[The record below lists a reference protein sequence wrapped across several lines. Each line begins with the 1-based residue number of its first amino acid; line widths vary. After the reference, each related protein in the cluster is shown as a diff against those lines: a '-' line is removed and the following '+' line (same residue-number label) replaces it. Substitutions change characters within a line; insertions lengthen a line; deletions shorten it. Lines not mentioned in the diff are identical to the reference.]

1 MANQKLFNFVEW
13 PKDEFPSEYLTA
25 TVNGTYEVRDVADAT
40 DGLALFASRDS
51 GGLSRLTN
59 YVETPWTESTAT
71 PREQQVRIRRAAG
84 TDAMRF
90 MLSGLNDA
98 WFEIDNVKVR
108 AGRLAGGTEADHN
121 LDVTQWTN
129 VKAIT
134 YQDSGAVVEVY
145 AWQGDKDA
153 IPSTPIV
160 TRVGSSFGFYERPTM
175 EVQPN
180 HVNQWQIDWIG
191 IGRNGEPAPTGPVEV
206 SAEPFLLRHNPRTNK
221 VIPVL
226 SAPTVTDIG
235 ANCVRP
241 RVTKGY

>member
-25 TVNGTYEVRDVADAT
+25 IANGTYEVRDVADAT
-40 DGLALFASRDS
+40 DGLALFTSRGL
-51 GGLSRLTN
+51 GGGNRIAY
-59 YVETPWTESTAT
+59 YVELIGWTESTST

-84 TDAMRF
+84 TDQIRF
-90 MLSGLNDA
+90 LFSGSNDA
-98 WFEIDNVKVR
+98 WFEINNVSVR
-108 AGRLAGGTEADHN
+108 GGRISTGTAAAHN
-121 LDVTQWTN
+121 LDVAQWTN

-134 YQDSGAVVEVY
+134 YQDSGTVVEVY

-160 TRVGSSFGFYERPTM
+160 THVGSSFSSYEGPGLVVEPT
-175 EVQPN
+175 
-180 HVNQWQIDWIG
+180 HVNQWEIDWIG
-191 IGRNGEPAPTGPVEV
+191 IGRNGDPAPTGPVGTTE
-206 SAEPFLLRHNPRTNK
+206 AFALRHNPRTNK